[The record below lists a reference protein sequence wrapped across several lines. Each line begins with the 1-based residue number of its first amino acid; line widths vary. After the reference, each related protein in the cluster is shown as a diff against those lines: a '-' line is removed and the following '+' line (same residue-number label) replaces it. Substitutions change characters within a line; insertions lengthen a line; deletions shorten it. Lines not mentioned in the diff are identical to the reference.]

1 MQMHLYMHTL
11 LYYMYFYMLADGDCA
26 KNLAPKVKWKWK
38 GTIILE
44 CQGEYISKCVCIWTY
59 ASLQYLKGQTFNSIQ
74 GYGKG
79 ENKLSGICS

>member
-1 MQMHLYMHTL
+1 MHLYMHTL

-44 CQGEYISKCVCIWTY
+44 CQ
-59 ASLQYLKGQTFNSIQ
+59 AST
-74 GYGKG
+74 
-79 ENKLSGICS
+79 